1 MVDEFREALDADEA
15 EQTAKRAVAA
25 KRFDPAVV
33 LADAKKVHVLVDPEL
48 GEVKYGKL
56 SKREF
61 DELQAAGDGDVER
74 AYKMVF
80 LMLHKGYPELS
91 KDEFEALPFE
101 VVARL
106 SEAFAS
112 KLTGFLR
119 STPKKSLPG

>member
-1 MVDEFREALDADEA
+1 LEAAEA
-15 EQTAKRAVAA
+15 EQAAKKVVVA

-48 GEVKYGKL
+48 GEVRYGKL

-61 DELQAAGDGDVER
+61 DELQAANDGDVER

-80 LMLHKGYPELS
+80 MMLKKGYPELS
-91 KDEFEALPFE
+91 KDEFEAMPFE

-106 SEAFAS
+106 SEAFAA

-119 STPKKSLPG
+119 STPKKSPPG